1 MAATYELT
9 EENSRTG
16 VLEFDED
23 GYVESEDEDFDP
35 SKPADDDKEGDPSDK
50 SDVDYED
57 ADEEADKY
65 DYSRIE
71 SNEGG
76 LVSTRNARRL
86 QKEREQR
93 EKYEH
98 YETQSVSSRA
108 EELWAQLQ
116 EESQARLRDTSS
128 VMHAGTETGKD
139 SMQEEQ
145 IVIERAYWFAGEMV
159 REKKTVLKSSAEAQE
174 YLNSLKF
181 KPKELGPTTMQE
193 MDGGSKLRRPLKRP
207 PILEQIIAGALKP
220 KLTTLEKSKLDWA
233 TYVDKEGIN
242 DELQL
247 FNKDGYLAKQDFLR
261 KVDGIQNEQYKELR
275 RKELQKN
282 GAQGV

>member
-1 MAATYELT
+1 MIAPT
-9 EENSRTG
+9 EPTEGNSRAS
-16 VLEFDED
+16 VLEFDEE

-35 SKPADDDKEGDPSDK
+35 SKPADDDKEEELSDK
-50 SDVDYED
+50 SDGDYQE
-57 ADEEADKY
+57 ADEEAEKY
-65 DYSRIE
+65 DYSHIE
-71 SNEGG
+71 SSEGG

-86 QKEREQR
+86 QHEREQR

-98 YETQSVSSRA
+98 FEMQGVSSRA
-108 EELWAQLQ
+108 GELWAQLQ
-116 EESQARLRDTSS
+116 EESQARLHDTSS
-128 VMHAGTETGKD
+128 VMHAGGEAGKD
-139 SMQEEQ
+139 RMQEEQ
-145 IVIERAYWFAGEMV
+145 IMIERAYWFAGEMV
-159 REKKTVLKSSAEAQE
+159 REKKMVLKSSAEAQE

-181 KPKELGPTTMQE
+181 KPKELVPSTMQE

-242 DELQL
+242 EELQL

-275 RKELQKN
+275 RQELQKN
-282 GAQGV
+282 GAQGM